1 LASIPKH
8 RICLPPRHTRSCGSV
23 VKLQVQLP
31 AYKIDRCYCSCCC
44 SISWNSPGGYQTIAI
59 GGAVYAAAAASLSGC
74 TFANN
79 TSNVAGA
86 LALYATSTVDNCTFA
101 GNSCAYQGGAV
112 SMYGTPDTVSISNSV
127 FTDNG
132 CGEVSIATYY
142 CVVTFC
148 MCYRSPHISKHIVSC
163 KGLLHALY

>member
-1 LASIPKH
+1 M
-8 RICLPPRHTRSCGSV
+8 
-23 VKLQVQLP
+23 
-31 AYKIDRCYCSCCC
+31 
-44 SISWNSPGGYQTIAI
+44 IAI

-112 SMYGTPDTVSISNSV
+112 SMYGTPDTVSFSDSV

-132 CGEVSIATYY
+132 SGQASKATCY
-142 CVVTFC
+142 CCHAVQLLQCTV
-148 MCYRSPHISKHIVSC
+148 
-163 KGLLHALY
+163 LLHTGRTCISYTGVVCAL